1 MDDKTKIN
9 IEMQVHNHAGFL
21 NRVMYYS
28 GDMVRSTEDI
38 REYINFKC
46 KDLQAPWK
54 ELIDVDPV
62 FKTIRNA
69 EEEFFADKDLR
80 WSYHMQR
87 KAENDHINDM
97 NASYREGK
105 EEGRVEGR
113 AEGKA
118 EGIAIGEKRGMAI
131 GEEKAFINNIK
142 ALEESGFSFDDAVK
156 MLKLSDEKIKAIRK
170 ALNLQ

>member
-38 REYINFKC
+38 REYIDFKC

-105 EEGRVEGR
+105 EEG
-113 AEGKA
+113 
-118 EGIAIGEKRGMAI
+118 IAIGEKRGMAI
-131 GEEKAFINNIK
+131 GEEKVFINNIK

>member
-1 MDDKTKIN
+1 M
-9 IEMQVHNHAGFL
+9 
-21 NRVMYYS
+21 
-28 GDMVRSTEDI
+28 
-38 REYINFKC
+38 
-46 KDLQAPWK
+46 
-54 ELIDVDPV
+54 DPV

-131 GEEKAFINNIK
+131 GEEKVFINNIK